1 MFVPSPF
8 FDIIQLWYFKYS
20 KFYFEWTLYRSMLQH
35 RHNIWRKATLNHP
48 YTFFFN
54 SELIVPLRFEM
65 KHNLLGSLSNSIL
78 LQLLIKR
85 ILWPCMK
92 NELTANHKQTDRNIK
107 TDHYLKV
114 EGICS
119 LKDSFDIIK
128 PKPLASWISHT
139 LADFPLNNKPISS
152 WQKKKRSQ
160 FQIHDLQV

>member
-1 MFVPSPF
+1 
-8 FDIIQLWYFKYS
+8 
-20 KFYFEWTLYRSMLQH
+20 
-35 RHNIWRKATLNHP
+35 
-48 YTFFFN
+48 
-54 SELIVPLRFEM
+54 
-65 KHNLLGSLSNSIL
+65 
-78 LQLLIKR
+78 
-85 ILWPCMK
+85 MK

-152 WQKKKRSQ
+152 WQKKKEANFRSTICKYKRKFLKTTKQ
-160 FQIHDLQV
+160 KQCDLSLKGKMYKTTQKQCNLSLKGKMYKTTEHKQSDLSLNGKMKTWLYLN